1 MVNGCGRKTN
11 ENSFDGLLTVDS
23 ALCEIG
29 SMGCD
34 VDLIPQSDE
43 RFARFVAKSKQQ
55 SAAKDRGRFKD
66 SFSGEHQQNM
76 RMLEAAT
83 LSWFATFESVAI
95 GMVLISKRNEHS
107 VFGMY
112 DCLETDF
119 VLGAQDSPELF
130 GELKISISPEDAL
143 KAARKQLRKRIAI
156 GSRRWPHIAGV
167 AICFS
172 LDWGTGKLWTGTVH
186 QIHEIEGALNY
197 RQSDNGLVCFVFGGS
212 ELMSLL
218 VSKGFLDPT
227 FPEQVLNSFRL
238 MNNPTSCLPA
248 EVADFSMSNAFGQ
261 IPE

>member
-1 MVNGCGRKTN
+1 
-11 ENSFDGLLTVDS
+11 
-23 ALCEIG
+23 
-29 SMGCD
+29 MGCD
-34 VDLIPQSDE
+34 VELIPQSDE

-55 SAAKDRGRFKD
+55 SEVKDRGGLKD
-66 SFSGEHQQNM
+66 SFSGEHHQNM
-76 RMLEAAT
+76 RILEAAT

-95 GMVLISKRNEHS
+95 GMVLIRKRNEHS

-119 VLGAQDSPELF
+119 VVGVPDSPALF

-156 GSRRWPHIAGV
+156 GLRRWPHIAGV

-172 LDWGTGKLWTGTVH
+172 MAWGTGKQWTGTVL
-186 QIHEIEGALNY
+186 QIEQIEGVLNY
-197 RQSDNGLVCFVFGGS
+197 RQSDNGLVCFVFAGS
-212 ELMSLL
+212 DLMNLL

-227 FPEQVLNSFRL
+227 FPEQILNSFRL

-248 EVADFSMSNAFGQ
+248 EAGEFSMSNAFGQ